1 MFIFT
6 DGTLVPGQ
14 AWVRSN
20 GLVIEDRNSPYNK
33 FFCIVLPY
41 TQEQKE
47 QWKELISLKNKLIS
61 TDYQTNKYI
70 EGEYSE
76 EEWAEKKAQRAA
88 WRNEIR
94 EIEKVFVEPT
104 ITREEMNEAERK
116 ALEILERGEHNAD
129 S

>member
-1 MFIFT
+1 MFIFA
-6 DGTLVPGQ
+6 DGTSVPGE
-14 AWVRSN
+14 AWRRSN
-20 GLVIEDRNSPYNK
+20 GLVIEDRNSPYKK

-47 QWKELISLKNKLIS
+47 QWQRMLYLRNRLIS